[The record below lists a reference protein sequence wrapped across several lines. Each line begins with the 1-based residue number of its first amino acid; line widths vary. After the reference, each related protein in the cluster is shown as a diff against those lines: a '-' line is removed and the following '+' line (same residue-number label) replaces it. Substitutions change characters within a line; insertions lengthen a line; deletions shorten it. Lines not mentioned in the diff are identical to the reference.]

1 MMSQKIVVISLDH
14 WNYDKHIIDVL
25 RAKNIEAHHIKFG
38 DYKHPSFVSRLEN
51 FFYKLLFN
59 KNLKKIKRQEYIIKK
74 LEKIGIQDQIL
85 VINPDLIDK
94 HFHLEIKKR
103 TSKYI
108 AYLYDSVARYPVE
121 HLLNGIFDKIY
132 SFDEYDVK
140 KYHFEKTCNYIYIE
154 KQELKHIENPKYH
167 LFYLATLDNRIN
179 LLSKIASYLTQ
190 LKITFKFII
199 VDKRNSKIP
208 SIEVRKNRINQEDLS
223 EFYNSTNTILD
234 LVRDKQTGLSFR
246 IFEAMAYQKK
256 IITSN
261 ASIKD
266 YDFYNPTNILIL
278 DENNLAIDS
287 DFFSTPFTPIP
298 NEIYEKYTLNS
309 WVNTIFE
316 YE

>member
-1 MMSQKIVVISLDH
+1 MEPKKICVISLDH
-14 WNYDKHIIDVL
+14 WNYDKHII
-25 RAKNIEAHHIKFG
+25 KNLQLKGITSLHINFG
-38 DYKHPSFVSRLEN
+38 DYKHPNKLSQIKN
-51 FFYKLLFN
+51 FFWKVFFR

-74 LEKIGIQDQIL
+74 LEEIGKQDQIL
-85 VINPDLIDK
+85 VVNPDLIDK
-94 HFHLEIKKR
+94 HFHLEIKKH

-108 AYLYDSVARYPVE
+108 AYLYDSVARHPVE
-121 HLLNGIFDKIY
+121 HLLDGFFDKIY

-140 KYHFEKTCNYIYIE
+140 KYHLKKTCNYIYME
-154 KQELKHIENPKYH
+154 KQELKHIENPEYH

-179 LLSKIASYLTQ
+179 LLLKIASCLAQ

-199 VDKRNSKIP
+199 VDKKNTKIP
-208 SIEVRKNRINQEDLS
+208 LIEVRKKRINQEDLS
-223 EFYNSTNTILD
+223 KFYNNTNTILD

-278 DENNLAIDS
+278 DENNLTIDP
-287 DFFSTPFTPIP
+287 DFFLTPFIPIP
-298 NEIYEKYTLNS
+298 NEIYEKYTLDS

-316 YE
+316 L